1 MTVARWEDLKTIGA
15 RLASHRLTG
24 LLSIDLEGA
33 TTISAVG
40 AIGTDRANTF
50 AWKRGSRGLDRAL
63 AELEEFAQGAS
74 CLVGHNIIEH
84 DLPASG
90 QVRTRI

>member
-1 MTVARWEDLKTIGA
+1 MTVGRWEDPKAVGA

-33 TTISAVG
+33 TTISAIG

-50 AWKRGSRGLDRAL
+50 AWKGGNRGLDKAL
-63 AELEEFAQGAS
+63 AELDHFARGAS
-74 CLVGHNIIEH
+74 CLVGHNIIE
-84 DLPASG
+84 
-90 QVRTRI
+90 